1 MPLIPARDPIQ
12 RAVAQMQAQQ
22 EMQQQLQQI
31 LQSTIQNPHTSE
43 RVAVSLCVLAKE
55 GPNHVLLV
63 ASPDGRRREIV
74 LSQQAVQALAR
85 AAAAADTDE
94 DVPAA
99 EIAESPAAATDPPA
113 AATDAAQDEAQ
124 VESGLAT

>member
-1 MPLIPARDPIQ
+1 MPLIPAQDPIQ
-12 RAVAQMQAQQ
+12 RAVAQMQVQQ

-43 RVAVSLCVLAKE
+43 RVAVSLCVLARE

-74 LSQQAVQALAR
+74 LSQQAVQALAK
-85 AAAAADTDE
+85 AAAGIDAQ
-94 DVPAA
+94 
-99 EIAESPAAATDPPA
+99 ESD
-113 AATDAAQDEAQ
+113 DADEAQ
-124 VESGLAT
+124 AESGLAT